1 VNPQINKDIIKG
13 IKNIRILLL
22 MKVTIS
28 NKNKKDL
35 FVALFQIIK
44 GCTSIVRV
52 IFQNDKMYIQG
63 MDKSHIC
70 LFEVNIKKVWFD
82 DYNVDELCTVC
93 FDANIFHL
101 IISSKQESHNI
112 IINSDNEDNI
122 NIDLVSQEHTKGEF
136 NKYFKIPLVDYD
148 YDEMNIPVVEYD
160 AEFSISSKKICEIM
174 SQMLSF
180 GNDLNI
186 KCSEEKIDL
195 VADGIV
201 GEMLVNIPID
211 DLNEYSI
218 VEGDVID
225 LKYSLNYIAKMC
237 LTNKLSNEL
246 IFSISADYPMKIN
259 YDLGDESSIVF
270 YIAPKISD

>member
-1 VNPQINKDIIKG
+1 
-13 IKNIRILLL
+13 

-35 FVALFQIIK
+35 FVALFQILK

-52 IFQNDKMYIQG
+52 IFQEDKMYIQG

-70 LFEVNIKKVWFD
+70 LFEVNIQKKWFD
-82 DYNVDELCTVC
+82 EYILDESYVMS
-93 FDANIFHL
+93 FDTNIFHL
-101 IISSKQESHNI
+101 IISTKQESHNI
-112 IINSDNEDNI
+112 IIHSTGSDSDNI

-136 NKYFKIPLVDYD
+136 DKHFKIPLADYE
-148 YDEMNIPVVEYD
+148 YDEMNIPVVDYD
-160 AEFSISSKKICEIM
+160 AEFSISSKKICEIT

-180 GNDLNI
+180 GTDLNI
-186 KCSEEKIDL
+186 KCSEERIDL
-195 VADGIV
+195 ITDGIV

-218 VEGDVID
+218 VEDEVID
-225 LKYSLNYIAKMC
+225 LKYNLNYIAKMC
-237 LTNKLSNEL
+237 LTNKLSSEVV
-246 IFSISADYPMKIN
+246 FCISANYPMKIN
-259 YDLGDESSIVF
+259 YDLGDDSSILF

>member
-1 VNPQINKDIIKG
+1 
-13 IKNIRILLL
+13 

-35 FVALFQIIK
+35 FVALFQILK

-52 IFQNDKMYIQG
+52 IFQEDKMYIQG

-70 LFEVNIKKVWFD
+70 LFEVNIQKKWFD
-82 DYNVDELCTVC
+82 EYILDESSVMS
-93 FDANIFHL
+93 FDTNIFHL
-101 IISSKQESHNI
+101 IISTKQESHNI
-112 IINSDNEDNI
+112 IIHSTGSDSDNI

-136 NKYFKIPLVDYD
+136 DKHFKIPLADYE
-148 YDEMNIPVVEYD
+148 YDEMNIPVVDYD
-160 AEFSISSKKICEIM
+160 AEFSISSKKICEIT

-180 GNDLNI
+180 GTDLNI
-186 KCSEEKIDL
+186 KCSEERIDL
-195 VADGIV
+195 ITDGIV

-218 VEGDVID
+218 VKDEVID
-225 LKYSLNYIAKMC
+225 LKYNLNYIAKMC
-237 LTNKLSNEL
+237 LTNKLSSEVV
-246 IFSISADYPMKIN
+246 FCISANYPMKIN
-259 YDLGDESSIVF
+259 YDLGDDSSILF

>member
-1 VNPQINKDIIKG
+1 
-13 IKNIRILLL
+13 

-52 IFQNDKMYIQG
+52 IFQNG
-63 MDKSHIC
+63 M
-70 LFEVNIKKVWFD
+70 
-82 DYNVDELCTVC
+82 
-93 FDANIFHL
+93 
-101 IISSKQESHNI
+101 
-112 IINSDNEDNI
+112 
-122 NIDLVSQEHTKGEF
+122 
-136 NKYFKIPLVDYD
+136 
-148 YDEMNIPVVEYD
+148 
-160 AEFSISSKKICEIM
+160 
-174 SQMLSF
+174 
-180 GNDLNI
+180 
-186 KCSEEKIDL
+186 
-195 VADGIV
+195 V

-218 VEGDVID
+218 VEGEVID

-237 LTNKLSNEL
+237 LTNKISNEVV
-246 IFSISADYPMKIN
+246 FCISADYPMKIK

>member
-1 VNPQINKDIIKG
+1 
-13 IKNIRILLL
+13 

-35 FVALFQIIK
+35 FVAIFQILK
-44 GCTSIVRV
+44 NCTSIVRV
-52 IFQNDKMYIQG
+52 IFQKDKMYIQG

-70 LFEVNIKKVWFD
+70 LFEVNIQKIWFD
-82 DYNVDELCTVC
+82 DYIIDEHVVMC
-93 FDANIFHL
+93 FDTNIFHL

-112 IINSDNEDNI
+112 VIHSDGEDNI
-122 NIDLVSQEHTKGEF
+122 NIDLISQEHTKGEF
-136 NKYFKIPLVDYD
+136 DRHFKIPLADYE
-148 YDEMNIPVVEYD
+148 YDEMNIPIVDYD
-160 AEFSISSKKICEIM
+160 AEFSISSKKICEIT

-186 KCSEEKIDL
+186 KCSVERIDL

-201 GEMLVNIPID
+201 GEMLVNIPIE

-237 LTNKLSNEL
+237 LTNKLSSEVA
-246 IFSISADYPMKIN
+246 FGISADYPMKIN
-259 YDLGDESSIVF
+259 YDLGDDSSIVF

>member
-1 VNPQINKDIIKG
+1 
-13 IKNIRILLL
+13 

-44 GCTSIVRV
+44 GCTSVVRI
-52 IFQNDKMYIQG
+52 IFQQDKMYIQG

-70 LFEVNIKKVWFD
+70 LFEVKIQKNWFD
-82 DYNVDELCTVC
+82 EYIVDEYIVDEYNVDKNANVIC
-93 FDANIFHL
+93 FDTNIFHL
-101 IISSKQESHNI
+101 IISSKQDSHNI
-112 IINSDNEDNI
+112 IIPSTGKDSDNI

-148 YDEMNIPVVEYD
+148 YDEMNIPIVEYD

-174 SQMLSF
+174 SQMLAF
-180 GNDLNI
+180 GSDLNI

-195 VADGIV
+195 VTDGIA

-225 LKYSLNYIAKMC
+225 LKYSLNYISKMC
-237 LTNKLSNEL
+237 LTNKLSSEV
-246 IFSISADYPMKIN
+246 IFSISADFPMKIN
-259 YDLGDESSIVF
+259 YDLGDDSSIVF

>member
-1 VNPQINKDIIKG
+1 
-13 IKNIRILLL
+13 
-22 MKVTIS
+22 
-28 NKNKKDL
+28 
-35 FVALFQIIK
+35 
-44 GCTSIVRV
+44 
-52 IFQNDKMYIQG
+52 
-63 MDKSHIC
+63 
-70 LFEVNIKKVWFD
+70 
-82 DYNVDELCTVC
+82 
-93 FDANIFHL
+93 
-101 IISSKQESHNI
+101 
-112 IINSDNEDNI
+112 
-122 NIDLVSQEHTKGEF
+122 
-136 NKYFKIPLVDYD
+136 
-148 YDEMNIPVVEYD
+148 MNIPVVEYD

-195 VADGIV
+195 VADGMV

-218 VEGDVID
+218 VEGEVID

-237 LTNKLSNEL
+237 LTNKISNEVV
-246 IFSISADYPMKIN
+246 FCISADYPMKIK

>member
-1 VNPQINKDIIKG
+1 
-13 IKNIRILLL
+13 

-44 GCTSIVRV
+44 GCTSVVRV
-52 IFQNDKMYIQG
+52 IFKEDKMYIQG

-70 LFEVNIKKVWFD
+70 LFEVNIQKIWFD
-82 DYNVDELCTVC
+82 DYTIDKETTVC
-93 FDANIFHL
+93 FDTNIFHL
-101 IISSKQESHNI
+101 IISSKQESHDI
-112 IINSDNEDNI
+112 IMHSYGEDNI
-122 NIDLVSQEHTKGEF
+122 NIDLISQEHTKGEF
-136 NKYFKIPLVDYD
+136 NKYFKIPLADFD
-148 YDEMNIPVVEYD
+148 YDEMNIPDVDYD
-160 AEFSISSKKICEIM
+160 AEFSISSKKICEIT
-174 SQMLSF
+174 SQMLAF
-180 GNDLNI
+180 GTDLNI

-195 VADGIV
+195 VTDGIV

-237 LTNKLSNEL
+237 LTNKLSSEV
-246 IFSISADYPMKIN
+246 IFSISADCPMKIN
-259 YDLGDESSIVF
+259 YNLGDDSSIVF
-270 YIAPKISD
+270 YMAPKISD

>member
-1 VNPQINKDIIKG
+1 
-13 IKNIRILLL
+13 

-52 IFQNDKMYIQG
+52 IFQEEKMYIQG

-70 LFEVNIKKVWFD
+70 LFEVYIQKKWFD
-82 DYNVDELCTVC
+82 EYIVDELNTMC
-93 FDANIFHL
+93 FDTNIFHL
-101 IISSKQESHNI
+101 IISTKQESHNI
-112 IINSDNEDNI
+112 IIHSTGSEDNI
-122 NIDLVSQEHTKGEF
+122 NIDLESQEHTKGEF
-136 NKYFKIPLVDYD
+136 DKHFKIPLADYD

-160 AEFSISSKKICEIM
+160 AEFSISSKKICEITT
-174 SQMLSF
+174 QMLAF
-180 GNDLNI
+180 GTDLNI
-186 KCSEEKIDL
+186 KCSEERIDL
-195 VADGIV
+195 VTDGIV

-237 LTNKLSNEL
+237 LTNKLSSEV

-259 YDLGDESSIVF
+259 YDLGDDSSIVF